1 MDPELEVHVIL
12 DNYATHKHEKVRT
25 WLAKNPRV
33 HFHFTPTGASWSNM
47 VERLFAELDNRQL
60 KRLAVNSVPQ
70 LIDAITAYLDRRNE
84 DPKPFV
90 WTKSAKDILTKI
102 NRGLHTLAAQH

>member
-1 MDPELEVHVIL
+1 
-12 DNYATHKHEKVRT
+12 
-25 WLAKNPRV
+25 
-33 HFHFTPTGASWSNM
+33 M

-70 LIDAITAYLDRRNE
+70 LIDAIDAYLERRNL
-84 DPKPFV
+84 DPTPFV
-90 WTKSAKDILTKI
+90 WTKFAKDILTKI

>member
-1 MDPELEVHVIL
+1 
-12 DNYATHKHEKVRT
+12 
-25 WLAKNPRV
+25 
-33 HFHFTPTGASWSNM
+33 M

-70 LIDAITAYLDRRNE
+70 LIDAIKAYLDRRNQ
-84 DPKPFV
+84 DPTPFV

-102 NRGLHTLAAQH
+102 NRGLQTLAAQH